1 VPDHGIELTGVSKVY
16 HTSKGGIEAIR
27 EVDLTVP
34 GNSFTALIGPSGC
47 GKSTLLKLI
56 GDLEEPTAGTL
67 RIAGRI
73 PREVRRSGAIGVA
86 FQDAALLPWRDVR
99 ANIALTLQA
108 SGRKVVR
115 SRIDELVSLVG
126 LTGFERAKPA
136 QLSGGMR
143 QRAALAR
150 ALATD
155 PELLLLDEPLGA
167 LDELLRTTMVLE
179 LQRIWMER
187 PHTTVLVTHSIQEA
201 VMLADSVVVMAPRP
215 GRIHSQVS
223 VPFARPRPEE
233 LARSPQ
239 FHELCDQISV
249 QLAEASGRDTPIAP
263 KAVIA
268 RVS

>member
-1 VPDHGIELTGVSKVY
+1 VRRHGIELTGVSKTY
-16 HTSKGGIEAIR
+16 HTSKGEIEAIR
-27 EVDLTVP
+27 NVDLTVP
-34 GNSFTALIGPSGC
+34 ENSFTALIGPSGC
-47 GKSTLLKLI
+47 GKSTLLRLI
-56 GDLEEPTAGTL
+56 GDLEEPTEGTV
-67 RIAGRI
+67 RIADQT
-73 PREVRRSGAIGVA
+73 PRQVRRSGAIGVA

-115 SRIDELVSLVG
+115 SHIDGLVSLVG

-155 PELLLLDEPLGA
+155 PELLLLDEPFGA

-179 LQRIWMER
+179 LQRIWLER

-215 GRIHSQVS
+215 GRVHATAN

-233 LARSPQ
+233 LARSAE
-239 FHELCDQISV
+239 FHELCDRISLH
-249 QLAEASGRDTPIAP
+249 LAEASGHDVPAEP
-263 KAVIA
+263 KSTIA
-268 RVS
+268 RAS

>member
-1 VPDHGIELTGVSKVY
+1 VRRHGIELTGVSKTY
-16 HTSKGGIEAIR
+16 HTSNGDIEAIR
-27 EVDLTVP
+27 EVGLTVP
-34 GNSFTALIGPSGC
+34 ENGFTALIGPSGC

-56 GDLEEPTAGTL
+56 GDLEEPTEGTV
-67 RIAGRI
+67 RIAGQA
-73 PREVRRSGAIGVA
+73 PRQVRRSGAIGVA

-155 PELLLLDEPLGA
+155 PELLLLDEPFGS
-167 LDELLRTTMVLE
+167 LDQLLRTTMVLE
-179 LQRIWMER
+179 LQRIWLER
-187 PHTTVLVTHSIQEA
+187 PHTTLLVTHSIQEA
-201 VMLADSVVVMAPRP
+201 VMLADSVAVMASHP
-215 GRIHSQVS
+215 GRIHTTVN

-233 LARSPQ
+233 LARSAE
-239 FHELCDQISV
+239 FHELCDQISLH
-249 QLAEASGRDTPIAP
+249 LAEASGHHAPAAP
-263 KAVIA
+263 KATIA
-268 RVS
+268 RAS